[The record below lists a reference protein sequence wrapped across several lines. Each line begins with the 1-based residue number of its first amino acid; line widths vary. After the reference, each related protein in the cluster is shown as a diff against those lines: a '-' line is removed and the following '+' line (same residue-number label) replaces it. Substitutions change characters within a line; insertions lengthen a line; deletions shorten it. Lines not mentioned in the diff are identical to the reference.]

1 MSNFFE
7 DAKNRLIE
15 SLIGL
20 EHDAVHFLETIVVPT
35 LKADA
40 KKTFVQVAPIAIP
53 AILEA
58 ATTGKTG
65 SEKFADVKATVISG
79 LKSAGTDV
87 ATELLNGAIQ
97 AAYDHLNIT
106 GQLPASTPAPAA
118 GTAPVNP
125 SVPTAPAAEN

>member
-1 MSNFFE
+1 MSNFLE
-7 DAKNRLIE
+7 TAKERLIA

-20 EHDAVHFLETIVVPT
+20 EHEAFSFLETVIIPT

-40 KKTFVQVAPIAIP
+40 KKTFVQVAPLAIP
-53 AILEA
+53 AILQA

-65 SEKFADVKATVISG
+65 TEKFSDVKNVVVAG
-79 LKSAGTDV
+79 LKSTGADV

-106 GQLPASTPAPAA
+106 GQLPATN
-118 GTAPVNP
+118 TAPSAGSAPVDP
-125 SVPTAPAAEN
+125 SVPGAPTAAN